1 MADDADQ
8 RDWHDRRTLFSAL
21 FSATTDAVLIV
32 DRNGLILE
40 NNQGAYRHLQVPG
53 GLVGESVFG
62 LLPHLLDAEEVRL
75 PLERLRDIAK
85 HGEKSLGGRSAGWR
99 VSVSECGD
107 DGPPVFV
114 VVINEALA
122 TEQSHLAAI
131 VQSSDDIILSK
142 TLDGTVLTWNPAA
155 ERIFG
160 YSAAE
165 MVGRAVSAII
175 PDDRL
180 AEEDEI
186 LRRVRAGER
195 VDHYETIRRCK
206 DGSEVQVSLTVS
218 PIRDASGAIVGA
230 SKIAR
235 DISAERR
242 AQALAASLQAELLHV
257 SRLSAMGQMSAAI
270 AHELNQPLTASLN
283 YIKAARRMLE
293 SQGFA
298 KPDRIFE
305 VIDKGTAQI
314 QRAGAIIRN
323 LRGFVEKRE
332 SQRSEHSLN
341 EVIDE
346 AVALAFVNGPQVDI
360 KLQRHLAAGL
370 PTVLIDR
377 VQMQQVFVNLIR
389 NAVEAM
395 VNSPIRVLTI
405 ETSQEDAGHV
415 RATVIDTGPG
425 LPAKIQE
432 QLFQPFITTK
442 EQGMGIGLS
451 ICKSIVEVQGGEI
464 GLLPNLKNG
473 AGFWI
478 RLAVANRSDRS

>member
-1 MADDADQ
+1 MAHDADQ
-8 RDWHDRRTLFSAL
+8 VETQDRRALFAALLSATSDAILVVDSNGTILEFNHAAGRLLQTPASLAGANLFALFPDLRNSNKLPCEVLREIAHDGGHDRAARS
-21 FSATTDAVLIV
+21 
-32 DRNGLILE
+32 
-40 NNQGAYRHLQVPG
+40 
-53 GLVGESVFG
+53 G
-62 LLPHLLDAEEVRL
+62 LL
-75 PLERLRDIAK
+75 
-85 HGEKSLGGRSAGWR
+85 S
-99 VSVSECGD
+99 VSVHEYD
-107 DGPPVFV
+107 DRAQSGFV
-114 VVINEALA
+114 VVFHEALA
-122 TEQSHLAAI
+122 REKSHLAAI

-142 TLDGTVLTWNPAA
+142 TLDGRVLTWNPSA

-160 YSAAE
+160 YSAVE
-165 MVGRAVSAII
+165 MIGNSIAAII
-175 PDDRL
+175 PKDRL

-195 VDHYETIRRCK
+195 VDHYETVRRCK
-206 DGSEVQVSLTVS
+206 DGSEIQVSLTVS
-218 PIRDASGAIVGA
+218 PIRDASGTIVGA

-242 AQALAASLQAELLHV
+242 AQAMAASLQAELLHV

-283 YIKAARRMLE
+283 YIKAVRRMLKN
-293 SQGFA
+293 QGLSH
-298 KPDRIFE
+298 PDRVFE

-332 SQRSEHSLN
+332 SQRSEQSLN

-346 AVALAFVNGPQVDI
+346 AVALAFVNAPQTDV
-360 KLQRHLAAGL
+360 KLERHLETGL
-370 PTVLIDR
+370 PSVLIDR

-395 VNSPIRVLTI
+395 ANSPIRVLSIKTVR
-405 ETSQEDAGHV
+405 EDADHV
-415 RATVIDTGPG
+415 VATVIDTGPG
-425 LPAKIQE
+425 LPAKITE

-464 GLLPNLKNG
+464 GLVPDLKTG

-478 RLAVANRSDRS
+478 RLAVAPRSDGP